1 MIIKYTL
8 TEKKK
13 EQEIRTCYVLPVT
26 PTEIK
31 KSKSASVSSIALL
44 NYGSVTSNSNREL
57 EEIQLSSFFPIKEYA
72 FVKGNIQ
79 RHSHKLPPVGCYHN
93 KSLLQPE
100 DYIRQ
105 FQTLVNTGKPFS
117 INIDTLVPIWKN
129 YVVKNFQ
136 YSLDDGSGDIYYT
149 LTLLEYRTP
158 KKASSNL
165 KSDGSIEGEERQ
177 EKIPQPDIYIVK
189 KGDTLWGIAKRF
201 TGDGNNWSKIAD
213 ENGVDDPRFLQIGKE
228 LIIQ

>member
-1 MIIKYTL
+1 MIIQYIL

-13 EQEIRTCYVLPVT
+13 EQEIQTCYVLPVT

-57 EEIQLSSFFPIKEYA
+57 EEIHLSSFFPAKEYA
-72 FVKGNIQ
+72 FVKENIQ
-79 RHSHKLPPVGCYHN
+79 RHSHKMPPLDSYHN

-105 FQTLVNTGKPFS
+105 FQTLVNTGKSFS

-136 YSLDDGSGDIYYT
+136 YSLDDGSGDINYT
-149 LTLLEYRTP
+149 LTLLEHRLP
-158 KKASSNL
+158 KIV
-165 KSDGSIEGEERQ
+165 KSDVKSTTEGQER
-177 EKIPQPDIYIVK
+177 EVKIPQSDTYVVK

-201 TGDGNNWSKIAD
+201 TGDGNNWGKIAKA
-213 ENGVDDPRFLQIGKE
+213 NGVDDPRFLQIGKE